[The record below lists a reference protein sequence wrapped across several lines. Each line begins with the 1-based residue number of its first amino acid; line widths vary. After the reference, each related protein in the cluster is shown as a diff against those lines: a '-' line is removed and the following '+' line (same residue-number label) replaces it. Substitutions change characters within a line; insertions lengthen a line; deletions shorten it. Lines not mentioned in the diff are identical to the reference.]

1 MLVGARF
8 SAIKGIRPHE
18 WIIRFVFGGTV
29 CVAAG
34 LIAQHYGPSIGGL
47 FLAFPAIF
55 PAGAS
60 LVEAH
65 EKQHKAR
72 AGYDGTKR
80 GRIVAAIEAYG
91 AAIGCIALA
100 GFALV
105 FWIWLPLTRPWVVF
119 PLATFVWLTI
129 AVGLWLLR
137 KRLFHG
143 SRRTRREP
151 KRSQ

>member
-1 MLVGARF
+1 MLIGARF
-8 SAIKGIRPHE
+8 SAMKGIKPHE
-18 WIIRFVFGGTV
+18 WIIRFVFGGAV

-34 LIAQHYGPSIGGL
+34 LIAEHYGPVVGGL

-72 AGYDGTKR
+72 AGYDGTNR
-80 GRIVAAIEAYG
+80 GREVAAIDAYG

-100 GFALV
+100 CFALV
-105 FWIWLPLTRPWVVF
+105 FWMWLPRTSPWVVF
-119 PLATFVWLTI
+119 PLASLVWLTV
-129 AVGLWLLR
+129 AVGLWLTR
-137 KRLFHG
+137 KGVF
-143 SRRTRREP
+143 RRRR
-151 KRSQ
+151 RS